1 MKNLLKSFC
10 MVCSLVMLLLLPVS
24 AKPVQ
29 AAGVPSQTA
38 ASEGE
43 TIQPRAPIIRW
54 VLKEEDGKIYRRLYN
69 YSTGEWIGDWIL
81 CK

>member
-10 MVCSLVMLLLLPVS
+10 IVCSLVMLLLLPVS

-43 TIQPRAPIIRW
+43 TIQPRSHIILWLIIPKAPKR
-54 VLKEEDGKIYRRLYN
+54 LKN
-69 YSTGEWIGDWIL
+69 
-81 CK
+81 

>member
-10 MVCSLVMLLLLPVS
+10 IVCSLALLLLLPVS

-29 AAGVPSQTA
+29 AASITPQTTA
-38 ASEGE
+38 TEGE

-54 VLKEEDGKIYRRLYN
+54 ILKEIDGKMYRRLYN
-69 YSTGEWIGDWIL
+69 YSTEEWIGDWIP
-81 CK
+81 CN

>member
-10 MVCSLVMLLLLPVS
+10 IVCSLVMLLLLPVS

-54 VLKEEDGKIYRRLYN
+54 LLKEIDGKMYRRLYN
-69 YSTGEWIGDWIL
+69 YSTGEWIGDWIP
-81 CK
+81 CE